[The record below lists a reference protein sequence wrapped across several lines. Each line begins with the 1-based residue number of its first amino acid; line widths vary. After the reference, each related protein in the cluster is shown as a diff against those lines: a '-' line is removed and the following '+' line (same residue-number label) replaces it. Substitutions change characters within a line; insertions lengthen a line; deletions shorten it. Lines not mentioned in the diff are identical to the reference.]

1 MFKHNWVEA
10 IIVGGWVNKVVIPSW
25 IDMVISSFKDGFIYI
40 YIVRCFH
47 QRRKAY
53 IQLLSSGS
61 FPIFSHGFPTF
72 AETSQQPSPWPF
84 KGEWW
89 TRPWRWAADEAVW
102 HGVTTWY
109 VLGGGCKWYINQSN
123 NGDFDQEKLGL
134 KIHHLAVKIE
144 VWKLN
149 NKTCGLNNQTLGFH
163 LDDPL
168 VF

>member
-40 YIVRCFH
+40 Y
-47 QRRKAY
+47 
-53 IQLLSSGS
+53 SSMFSPAKESLHSVTKFGE
-61 FPIFSHGFPTF
+61 FPNIFAWFSHICWDFPAAIAMTV
-72 AETSQQPSPWPF
+72 QRWVVDPSLTMSCRRSSVAWCHYLVCF
-84 KGEWW
+84 G
-89 TRPWRWAADEAVW
+89 R
-102 HGVTTWY
+102 
-109 VLGGGCKWYINQSN
+109 GCKWYINQSN